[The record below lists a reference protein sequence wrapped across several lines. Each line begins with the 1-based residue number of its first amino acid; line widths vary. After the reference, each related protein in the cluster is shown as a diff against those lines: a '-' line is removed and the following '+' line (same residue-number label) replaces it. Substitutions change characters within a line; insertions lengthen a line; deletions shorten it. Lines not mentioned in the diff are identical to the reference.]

1 MIWKSKDFFTLE
13 SPAPAGAV
21 SDRPTDRPRPA
32 ATDRIAEGKKAAG
45 TASNYPSQKDPC
57 YKRATDAN

>member
-1 MIWKSKDFFTLE
+1 MEKQRFFTLE
-13 SPAPAGAV
+13 SPAPASAA
-21 SDRPTDRPRPA
+21 SHRPTDRP
-32 ATDRIAEGKKAAG
+32 TGDRIAEGKGAATAAAG